1 MVPDAVIITAIFT
14 GIISVLG
21 LTFKNIK
28 SSHCWSKD
36 NCFDCVSRGDRNS
49 NSNIQPII
57 IQTHPEQQQ
66 IIKHDIPEPY
76 PHIESKI

>member
-36 NCFDCVSRGDRNS
+36 NCCDCASRGNRNS

-57 IQTHPEQQQ
+57 IQAQPQQQ
-66 IIKHDIPEPY
+66 PIINN
-76 PHIESKI
+76 ESKI

>member
-1 MVPDAVIITAIFT
+1 MIDDPVIITAIFT

-36 NCFDCVSRGDRNS
+36 NCCDCTNMNSRSASVIIS
-49 NSNIQPII
+49 NQPSRV
-57 IQTHPEQQQ
+57 
-66 IIKHDIPEPY
+66 
-76 PHIESKI
+76 IESTHI